1 MKIFKIEVENGLKKQ
16 FYPALGKQFWG
27 VNMLLICFT
36 FGKNF
41 YLEYALHPY
50 ALHPYALKQ
59 NYSKF
64 LRSGQG

>member
-36 FGKNF
+36 FVKNF
-41 YLEYALHPY
+41 HLEYALHPY
-50 ALHPYALKQ
+50 ALKTTTF
-59 NYSKF
+59 NIKF